1 MRLISGMRVVLVSHS
16 DADFIFLL
24 KDGNERVGGS
34 NKTEKE
40 SGDVDVGRIRKKMDS
55 CSWRQSLKQV

>member
-34 NKTEKE
+34 NKAEKE
-40 SGDVDVGRIRKKMDS
+40 IAE
-55 CSWRQSLKQV
+55 WRR